1 MRWID
6 LNADLGEGTGN
17 DPQMMNYVSSANI
30 ACGGHAGDDET
41 IQQSISL
48 ALENN
53 VTIGA
58 HPGFEDKEHFGRR
71 QLQLTADKLQDQIVR
86 QLERFEHWAQ
96 KAGTSAA
103 YVKLHGALANMTAA
117 DQKLAEIAYRAVKSV
132 RTDMPILTIANSK
145 QVDAATNLGLPV
157 IAEAFADRAYTDEG
171 LLASRT
177 LEGAVLTKDVDV
189 LGHVEQLL
197 DSGTVTTIS
206 GKQLNLAAQ
215 SLCLHGDNEHA
226 VHLAKRIRETIEQ
239 MGIIVKSFANE

>member
-41 IQQSISL
+41 IQRSISL
-48 ALENN
+48 ALEND
-53 VTIGA
+53 VAIGA

-71 QLQLTADKLQDQIVR
+71 QLELSADELQDQIVR

-96 KAGTSAA
+96 KAGTSPS

-117 DQKLAEIAYRAVKSV
+117 DRDLAENAYRAVKSV
-132 RTDMPILTIANSK
+132 RSDMPILTIANSK

-171 LLASRT
+171 LLASRSI
-177 LEGAVLTKDVDV
+177 EGAVLTKDKDV
-189 LGHVEQLL
+189 VSHVEQLL
-197 DSGTVTTIS
+197 TSGTVTTIS
-206 GKQLNLAAQ
+206 GNQINLPAQ

-226 VHLAKRIRETIEQ
+226 VQLAKRIRETIEQ
-239 MGIIVKSFANE
+239 LGIIVKSFANE